1 MAGSQR
7 AAQSDHAQGST
18 HQVNLS
24 RAESVIDHTANRI
37 AQNIHDAIHGVE
49 YECERRGGI
58 LLWDTQVYQVH
69 RCNEAQGKA
78 YCGHDIERENHP
90 A

>member
-1 MAGSQR
+1 MAGSQC

-18 HQVNLS
+18 HQINMP
-24 RAESVIDHTANRI
+24 RAIAVINHAANRI

-49 YECERRGGI
+49 YECERCGGI
-58 LLWDTQVYQVH
+58 LLRDAHIHQMY
-69 RCNEAQGKA
+69 RCDQAQSKA
-78 YCGHDIERENHP
+78 YGGHNVERENHP